1 MVPRAFGARLA
12 LLATLAAVSA
22 LTMLGGVGSANA
34 AGGSFPCRWNFELA
48 TNLRSGHVVAGANA
62 NCAGRTGTLTI
73 SVRLQQQDPQT
84 HKWQGL
90 RSATRRFHDL
100 HKQRFVEVDKRCA
113 STAPVTYRSLMSWT
127 LRDGSGRVVAHLTH
141 TAGPVKLGC

>member
-1 MVPRAFGARLA
+1 MSRRALDARLP
-12 LLATLAAVSA
+12 LLATLAAAVASS
-22 LTMLGGVGSANA
+22 LLGGLGPAHA

-48 TNLRSGHVVAGANA
+48 TNLRAGHVVAGANA
-62 NCAGRTGTLTI
+62 NCAGLAGTLTI

-84 HKWQGL
+84 HKWKAL

-113 STAPVTYRSLMSWT
+113 SSAPVTYRSLMSWT
-127 LRDGSGRVVAHLTH
+127 LRNGGGGIVARLTH